1 MIDPIANTKYHPDLR
16 LQTWFPDGVLN
27 NTLATQMI
35 SYVAFEEKIL
45 DEPFNRFADLSR
57 LSRVD
62 LDFMDVADYAAE
74 RRQAYAAGAPVKSAF
89 LAKTMAAYAIAKM
102 FAALMEDSPIEVRV
116 FRQIDSAA
124 RWLEVP
130 VEALQAES
138 L

>member
-1 MIDPIANTKYHPDLR
+1 MIDPIANTKYHPDLK

-57 LSRVD
+57 LSRID
-62 LDFMDVADYAAE
+62 LDFMDVADFAAE
-74 RRQAYAAGAPVKSAF
+74 RRQTYGAGAPVKTAF

-130 VEALQAES
+130 VEALQVEA